1 MEPKIYMLDAITP
14 DTKNWTVKVSVVN
27 KTEPR
32 TSSQSASIRFQKMLL
47 ADTKGNRIEAM
58 LYRGDIDLLKNS
70 LQPHQTYLISNALV
84 RSLKPGFENPL
95 TNNKYQW
102 ILGSRTLIL
111 ATHEDSLTFSEL
123 APTFIRCDQ
132 FRDFLGSRALI
143 STAAIIIDSH
153 PPRTV
158 TARGKQNTLRESAA
172 IDDLLMPFII
182 TFWNDTASDDVY
194 DLLDQVKDRHII
206 AALNFNVTEYHNIS
220 LSSTS
225 ASVVLLN
232 SKNECVQALQQ
243 WYFMHRREID
253 DIQHQGDVF
262 GIAHSTFSIDPETF
276 TSSQTFLTAEQD
288 RSFLCLSQGIDYP
301 F

>member
-14 DTKNWTVKVSVVN
+14 DTKNWTAKVSVVN

-32 TSSQSASIRFQKMLL
+32 RSSQPASIRFQKMLL

-84 RSLKPGFENPL
+84 RPLKPGFENPL

-102 ILGSRTLIL
+102 ILGSRTAIL

-143 STAAIIIDSH
+143 SELLQISTAILYPSYT
-153 PPRTV
+153 R
-158 TARGKQNTLRESAA
+158 
-172 IDDLLMPFII
+172 
-182 TFWNDTASDDVY
+182 Y
-194 DLLDQVKDRHII
+194 D
-206 AALNFNVTEYHNIS
+206 F
-220 LSSTS
+220 
-225 ASVVLLN
+225 
-232 SKNECVQALQQ
+232 
-243 WYFMHRREID
+243 
-253 DIQHQGDVF
+253 
-262 GIAHSTFSIDPETF
+262 
-276 TSSQTFLTAEQD
+276 
-288 RSFLCLSQGIDYP
+288 
-301 F
+301 